1 MDMTLQDLRNDLGSL
16 INQVDDS
23 GAFVSSSISTAEAD
37 RWINEALR
45 DVYLRYALQN
55 KEALTQRGT
64 FNIEDGIDTY
74 TFGGDGVD
82 ILFVTQL
89 GVKYTST
96 DTYFKRVRPMSY
108 PDTQIIGNETYPSDA
123 PVYYR
128 VSKKVSGVPTNGV
141 KLSPEPTEDVTGGA
155 EIYYIEKHPVL
166 VLTTDAVVRLP
177 DNFAS
182 LIPYGAAVKAFHKLD
197 LDNRALVMEKM
208 FNGKIEQGIAT
219 DQTDSSDTVKRMRLS
234 RTYFD
239 KFYLRR

>member
-1 MDMTLQDLRNDLGSL
+1 MTLEDLRNDLGSL
-16 INQVDDS
+16 INQVDDN

-37 RWINEALR
+37 RWINEALQ

-64 FNIEDGIDTY
+64 FNLEDGVDTY

-89 GVKYTST
+89 GLKYTST
-96 DTYFKRVRPMSY
+96 DTFFRRAKPMSY
-108 PDTQIIGNETYPSDA
+108 PDTQVIGNETYPTDA

-128 VSKKVSGVPTNGV
+128 VTKKVSGVPTNGV
-141 KLSPEPTEDVTGGA
+141 KLSPEPEEDVTGGA

-166 VLTTDAVVRLP
+166 ALTTDEIVRLP
-177 DNFAS
+177 DNFKNLVS
-182 LIPYGAAVKAFHKLD
+182 YGAAVKALFKLGMGQD
-197 LDNRALVMEKM
+197 ALVMKKM
-208 FNGKIEQGIAT
+208 FDNGMEQGIAT
-219 DQTDSSDTVKRMRLS
+219 DQSHNSDGTRRMRLS